1 MRYLF
6 ILALSLSLLSACH
19 HIDETVGD
27 VKNPLSECVIAGDPS
42 SNGEVFIQWNGFE
55 GDVAVLLKGED
66 GAETSAPVV
75 VITDSGLIFR
85 IPAELAPGTYTV
97 IIDQDGRHELGQIVV
112 TEKELPVTGIK
123 MPDSSFPG
131 GSIDIVGSGFNPSF
145 SVFLMGSDQRIDL
158 ASSMSPKGLKV
169 SIPVDVPDGAY
180 DVYLTDGYSEWLIA
194 ESFVIVARKWLK
206 SVSMTGPY
214 YASMKYVTTYSL
226 EYQDGAVSA
235 IVYTAA
241 VVEDGTVLEEE
252 VRDRYARGDDGVFRV
267 DGGMSSSNNFNF
279 GYVRDN
285 QGRILTADVLRYSR
299 SNPAGAMREFT
310 WEYDE
315 EDRPSMV
322 TYVLNDV
329 VRPIQIYMYE
339 DGNLVETAVNSFIYE
354 DETLVCNAFAADA
367 AHGYDMMTNVMEPFL
382 YAPYLCGEHP
392 FSSRLLPSALKIVTG
407 ATTTRKM
414 PLTYEFD
421 SDRYPVRMS
430 WDSGNSFI
438 EFEYSGSL

>member
-1 MRYLF
+1 MRHLF
-6 ILALSLSLLSACH
+6 KLALFLSLLSACN

-27 VKNPLSECVIAGDPS
+27 VKNPLSECVIAGNPS

-55 GDVAVLLKGED
+55 EGVAVLLKGQD
-66 GAETSAPVV
+66 GVETSAQIVA
-75 VITDSGLIFR
+75 ITDSGLIFR

-97 IIDQDGRHELGQIVV
+97 MIDQDGRHELGQIIVS
-112 TEKELPVTGIK
+112 EKELPVTGIK
-123 MPDSSFPG
+123 MPESSFPG
-131 GSIDIVGSGFNPSF
+131 GSIYIVGSGFNPSF
-145 SVFLMGSDQRIDL
+145 SVFIVSSDQRIDL
-158 ASSMSPKGLKV
+158 ASSMSPTGLKV
-169 SIPVDVPDGAY
+169 DIPVDVPDGSY
-180 DVYLTDGYSEWLIA
+180 EVYLTDGYSEWLIA
-194 ESFVIVARKWLK
+194 ESFAIVARKWLR

-214 YASMKYVTTYSL
+214 YGEMQYKTMYSL
-226 EYQDGAVSA
+226 EYQGTEVSA

-241 VVEDGTVLEEE
+241 VVENGAVVEEE
-252 VRDRYARGDDGVFRV
+252 IRDRYARGDDGVFRV

-299 SNPAGAMREFT
+299 SNPSGAMREFT

-315 EDRPSMV
+315 EDRPVEV

-329 VRPIQIYMYE
+329 VRSMQIYIYE
-339 DGNLVETAVNSFIYE
+339 DGNLTETAVNSFIYE
-354 DETLVCNAFAADA
+354 DDSLVYNAFAADA

-392 FSSRLLPSALKIVTG
+392 FSSRLLPSAFKVVTG
-407 ATTTRKM
+407 ATTSRNM

-421 SDRYPVRMS
+421 TDRYPVKMS
-430 WDSGNSFI
+430 WDSGQSFI
-438 EFEYSGSL
+438 EFEYTESL